1 MDKPSEEIKD
11 RLDIAELI
19 QEYIPLKKAGANFK
33 ACCPFHNE
41 KTPSFMVSPDKQI
54 WHCFGCSKGGD
65 IFAFVME
72 MEGLEFVDALK
83 MLARKTGVQLRAPA
97 NPQQQ
102 SKRAKIMEILEL
114 TAEFWHQSL
123 LKSKSGQAARD
134 YLEERKVSTES
145 IETFNLGYSPNLWD
159 ALSNFL
165 HKKGFQD
172 QDILDAGLII
182 KRENKD
188 GFYDRF
194 RNRLMFP
201 IADGQGNVVGFG
213 GRIMPGPE
221 EDQGA
226 KYINS
231 PQTMVYDKSRVLYGL
246 DKAKSEMRRLDY
258 AVIVEGYMDAIAAH
272 QAGTKNVV
280 ASSGTALTL
289 EQINLVKRYTPNII
303 LAFDMDLAGNE
314 AAKRGIDVAL
324 AQGLNVKV
332 ATMPEG
338 MDPDDCIKKDL
349 KLWQKTLKE
358 AKAIMEFYFATTFQ
372 DLDPTKVED
381 KKKATATLIPV
392 IANIADEVE
401 KAHYI
406 QKLAQRL
413 DVGEDVLRDYLA
425 KIKAPATIKFDQNK
439 EPLPETA
446 PTPDSWEL
454 FSLQLLSFAFN
465 FPTSLEK
472 ITSVVEKDD
481 IHSSLQDIYA
491 ELKKYYNEKQP
502 EFEFAKFLE
511 KLKNVDEK
519 AAEQAA
525 VVELYLQKDL
535 LPEDFSAK
543 DVVIEVEQLVTNL
556 KKNRLQ
562 QRMKQLQV
570 EIKQAEEEKNKQ
582 ALEKLTGEFDKL
594 SEELSKIN

>member
-1 MDKPSEEIKD
+1 MNKPSEDIKD

-19 QEYIPLKKAGANFK
+19 QEYIPLKKVGGNFK

-41 KTPSFMVSPDKQI
+41 KTPSFMVSADKQI

-83 MLARKTGVQLRAPA
+83 MLARKAGVQLRAPA
-97 NPQQQ
+97 NPEQQ
-102 SKRAKIMEILEL
+102 SKRSKLLEILEL
-114 TAEFWHQSL
+114 TTEFFHQSL
-123 LKSKSGQAARD
+123 LKSKAGQAARD
-134 YLEERKVSTES
+134 YLTKRKVSTES
-145 IETFNLGYSPNLWD
+145 IQSFRLGFSPELWD

-182 KRENKD
+182 KRENKS

-201 IADGQGNVVGFG
+201 IADGQGNIIGFG
-213 GRIMPGPE
+213 GRIMPSSQE
-221 EDQGA
+221 KEMA

-231 PQTMVYDKSRVLYGL
+231 PQTSVYDKSRVLYGL
-246 DKAKSEMRRLDY
+246 DKAKGEMRRLDY
-258 AVIVEGYMDAIAAH
+258 AVIVEGYTDVITSH
-272 QAGTKNVV
+272 QAGVKNVV
-280 ASSGTALTL
+280 SSSGTALTL
-289 EQINLVKRYTPNII
+289 GQINLIKRYTNNII

-314 AAKRGIDVAL
+314 AAKRGIDIAL

-332 ATMPEG
+332 AVMPEG
-338 MDPDDCIKKDL
+338 MDPDDYIKKDV

-358 AKAIMEFYFATTFQ
+358 AKAIMEFYFETTFQ
-372 DLDPTKVED
+372 GLDPNKVED
-381 KKKATATLIPV
+381 KKKATAVLIPV

-413 DVGEDVLRDYLA
+413 SVAEEILYDYLQ
-425 KIKAPATIKFDQNK
+425 KIRSPLPHQSNQPESSIPATEKSEN
-439 EPLPETA
+439 
-446 PTPDSWEL
+446 EL
-454 FSLQLLSFAFN
+454 FSTQLLSFVFN
-465 FPTSLEK
+465 FPACLEK
-472 ITSVVEKDD
+472 VTTAIDTKY
-481 IHSSLQDIYA
+481 IHPSLQEVY
-491 ELKKYYNEKQP
+491 EGLKKYYNKQQSDFDFT
-502 EFEFAKFLE
+502 EFLK
-511 KLKNVDEK
+511 KLQSENSQ

-543 DVVIEVEQLVTNL
+543 DKEAEAEQLINNL
-556 KKNRLQ
+556 QKSWLQ
-562 QRMKQLQV
+562 HQMQRVQT
-570 EIKQAEEEKNKQ
+570 EIKNAEEEKDKKL
-582 ALEKLTGEFDKL
+582 LEKLTAKFNKL
-594 SEELSKIN
+594 SEKIAKLN